1 MKKIYIILLAAL
13 GLTLNSCEKIL
24 SNTEGDL
31 TKMTAQNMVSS
42 EAGIQGLLANLYTY
56 LPMNAFG
63 ETDRNTFYSNKSRQ
77 TQSYGVSVARFWNYT
92 AIREINKFIE
102 AIDEAASNG
111 VISEQTRDAY
121 KGEALFI
128 RAYCYFG
135 SVRVFGGVPIV
146 DHALDAEY
154 DGGENAGLYID
165 RSTEKETWDWIL
177 GQLTDA
183 ANLMPARQL
192 TGMMRANKYTALA
205 LKARV
210 ALWAASESKYWNN
223 AAINS
228 SYTAVQKKLTY
239 MEASYA
245 DAYYKQCIDAAA
257 EVIRSGHY
265 ALYGANPASVQDAV
279 NNLQEMF
286 VDYKPTEGLLGKNYV
301 DGTTTTDN
309 GVEQWAPHPVN
320 NIAKTK
326 HGELG
331 ITLNLV
337 DEFDDYTASFGRT
350 DGMVKTKTNGDESG
364 YLDTPEQFFTYDASA
379 GYIHYDSPDEPFRN
393 KDARFQAWIVY
404 PNSVFRGKVMPVQA
418 GYIGQDKA
426 VVIYPAENNPI
437 DFNGTTYYAFGG
449 PGLDVCSFYLNN
461 INENQSQAT
470 DYSFLLRKYLDPKES
485 KSYTQTPWYDLR
497 YAEVLLSYAEAVAE
511 SGQGDKA
518 LAKKCLNDVRHRA
531 GFKDDIDLT
540 VANVLHEFKVEFVY
554 ENQMQYVLTRRRAH
568 YNPDNASV
576 EALEGNSPKKLTLL
590 PLLDLS
596 GATPKYIFLRAA
608 SWKND
613 IRQYTGR
620 VQVRPEEYYQSI
632 PNYHNNKIDDNNK

>member
-13 GLTLNSCEKIL
+13 GAFCVASCDKL
-24 SNTEGDL
+24 LDNTEGDL
-31 TKMTAQNMVSS
+31 SKMTAQDMVSS

-77 TQSYGVSVARFWNYT
+77 TQSYGVSVSGFWNYS

-102 AIDEAASNG
+102 AIDEASSKG
-111 VISEQTRDAY
+111 VISEQARDHY
-121 KGEALFI
+121 KGEAMFI
-128 RAYCYFG
+128 RAYCYFAA
-135 SVRVFGGVPIV
+135 VRVYGGVPIV

-165 RSTEKETWDWIL
+165 RSTEKDTWDWVL
-177 GQLTDA
+177 DQLTEA
-183 ANLMPARQL
+183 ADLMPERQNS
-192 TGMMRANKYTALA
+192 MMRANRYTALA
-205 LKARV
+205 LKTRV

-239 MEASYA
+239 MEPSYA
-245 DAYYKQCIDAAA
+245 NNSSKQCIEAAA
-257 EVIRSGHY
+257 EVIGSGQY
-265 ALYGANPASVQDAV
+265 QLYGANPASVEDAV

-286 VDYKPTEGLLGKNYV
+286 ISYKPTEGLLGKSFN
-301 DGTTTTDN
+301 DGTTSTDN

-320 NIAKTK
+320 NLATTK

-337 DEFDDYTASFGRT
+337 DEFDYYTASFGRT
-350 DGMVKTKTNGDESG
+350 DGKVKTKLSGDESG
-364 YLDTPEQFFTYDASA
+364 YLDTPEEFFTYAASA
-379 GYIHYDSPDEPFRN
+379 DYIRYNSPDEPFKD
-393 KDARFQAWIVY
+393 KDARFKAWIIY
-404 PNSVFRGKVMPVQA
+404 PNSVFRGRVMPIQA
-418 GYIGQDKA
+418 GYISEDQR
-426 VVIYPAENNPI
+426 VIIYPAENAI
-437 DFNGTTYYAFGG
+437 LSHGGETFYAFGG
-449 PGLDVCSFYLNN
+449 QGLDVCSFYLNN

-485 KSYTQTPWYDLR
+485 KKYTQTPWYDLR

-511 SGQGDKA
+511 SGQGDAA

-568 YNPDNASV
+568 YNPDNSSV
-576 EALEGNSPKKLTLL
+576 AALEGNSPKKLTLL
-590 PLLDLS
+590 PILDLS

-620 VQVRPEEYYQSI
+620 VQVRPEDYYQPI
-632 PNYHNNKIDDNNK
+632 PNYQNNRIDDNNK